1 MTHEDDLRAWAKG
14 SYSIEAATELML
26 STFQNRLEL

>member
-14 SYSIEAATELML
+14 SHPIEAATELL
-26 STFQNRLEL
+26 LDAFQNRFGL